1 MPLSDGLYKVTFSH
15 PSSKSDDYGV
25 LDLRGGR
32 ARGGDGGRAYVG
44 TYSQLGSRFTAE
56 LSVSQHR
63 HMPGVDTALGLTDV
77 QVQLEG
83 TCDAASAEVR
93 GTSRDAPRVMF
104 NARLALIAD

>member
-1 MPLSDGLYKVTFSH
+1 MPLSNGLYKITFTGNG
-15 PSSKSDDYGV
+15 SDDYGV
-25 LDLRGGR
+25 LDLRDGR

-44 TYSQLGSRFTAE
+44 TYSQFHNRFTAE

-63 HMPGVDTALGLTDV
+63 HALGVETALGLSDI

-83 TCDAASAEVR
+83 GCDHASAEVR
-93 GTSRDAPRVMF
+93 GTSRDASRVMF